1 MSNRPAVPAEVKR
14 EVLVESGHRCAV
26 CGASCPLERAH
37 IIPWRESREHK
48 AKDMICLC
56 ANCHERAD
64 LEGWGEETLRE
75 YKQRPWVMR
84 PFEKTVNIPETV
96 GEIEISIRMEL
107 VNLEE
112 RTLKWLQSGL
122 AGFLEISADAV
133 RITSIRR

>member
-1 MSNRPAVPAEVKR
+1 
-14 EVLVESGHRCAV
+14 
-26 CGASCPLERAH
+26 
-37 IIPWRESREHK
+37 
-48 AKDMICLC
+48 
-56 ANCHERAD
+56 
-64 LEGWGEETLRE
+64 
-75 YKQRPWVMR
+75 MR